1 MAIAKQVRIVY
12 IFILGVGSSF
22 DYIVNTEIVRALA
35 SATQP
40 DDVEVILLID
50 TIAQEPN
57 ETFTLTLDPITAPTP
72 RENLFFRNT
81 IQVTI
86 VDSDSKNNLFL
97 HTEIII
103 SF

>member
-1 MAIAKQVRIVY
+1 M
-12 IFILGVGSSF
+12 
-22 DYIVNTEIVRALA
+22 RALA

-40 DDVEVILLID
+40 DDVEVYLFID

-72 RENLFFRNT
+72 RVGLFLRNT

-86 VDSDSKNNLFL
+86 VDSDSK
-97 HTEIII
+97 
-103 SF
+103 S